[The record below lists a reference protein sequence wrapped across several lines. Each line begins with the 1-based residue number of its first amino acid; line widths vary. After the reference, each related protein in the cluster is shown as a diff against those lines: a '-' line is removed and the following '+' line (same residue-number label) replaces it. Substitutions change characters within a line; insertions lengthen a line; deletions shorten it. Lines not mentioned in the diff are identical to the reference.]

1 MFNPTKPFLDMG
13 KARRVIQTVCK
24 DKCDVKNVNAKI
36 IFNYNGKALSPPTLA
51 CLKQST
57 QIIIN

>member
-24 DKCDVKNVNAKI
+24 DKCDVKNVTAKI
-36 IFNYNGKALSPPTLA
+36 MFNYNRKARSPPTLA
-51 CLKQST
+51 CL
-57 QIIIN
+57 

>member
-51 CLKQST
+51 FLKQST